1 VVATDLGPNL
11 GVGELLDLHAT
22 MATRIASVLTPA
34 EAAVLLN
41 VHTKT
46 IERACRR
53 GDIAASREGRRWRI
67 RREDFLCALLYGF
80 GQTSPALRADL
91 RERTLKGKPRQRRA
105 FIKPPQR
112 SSKPRQ

>member
-1 VVATDLGPNL
+1 MVETDLKPGF
-11 GVGELLDLHAT
+11 GVGELLSLHAK
-22 MATRIASVLTPA
+22 MAERIASVLTPA
-34 EAAVLLN
+34 DAAVLLN

-53 GDIAASREGRRWRI
+53 GDIAATRQGRRWRI

-80 GQTSPALRADL
+80 GPTSPALRADL

-105 FIKPPQR
+105 FIKPPLG
-112 SSKPRQ
+112 SAKPTR